1 MPASLINCRSVAS
14 SQSVPHS
21 TTVRPLACAD
31 TWFSFASVVTIQV
44 IAKAAVRITA
54 ATSAITRPVI
64 LRFRMVDL
72 KIRRDVGQ
80 AQPIV
85 MSYLSSYLT
94 VVYESEQEIFLL
106 IAAT

>member
-1 MPASLINCRSVAS
+1 
-14 SQSVPHS
+14 
-21 TTVRPLACAD
+21 
-31 TWFSFASVVTIQV
+31 
-44 IAKAAVRITA
+44 
-54 ATSAITRPVI
+54 
-64 LRFRMVDL
+64 MVDL